1 MEIRVKTTLTHLCLS
16 KHYAKTQ
23 ISKPTDGL
31 HRTETSTCKSTVGF
45 EQKDRTSLSRIELGS
60 DHMQS
65 EGFHDWATQQLSD
78 VGRIHTLSNL
88 WKVGSKIG
96 SGLLVRRNIDASDF
110 TKYDVQSPNK
120 ITLLMHKGCGS
131 MTQPTRIKTGIK
143 INNEWLGVWSPFKCV
158 LWAPQT
164 STNASVGL
172 LPGRVITV

>member
-1 MEIRVKTTLTHLCLS
+1 MCKVLPRWHAKS
-16 KHYAKTQ
+16 K
-23 ISKPTDGL
+23 
-31 HRTETSTCKSTVGF
+31 VGF

-143 INNEWLGVWSPFKCV
+143 IT
-158 LWAPQT
+158 T
-164 STNASVGL
+164 SDTVSDRRSSVCTELPKPVRMLASDCFQVGL
-172 LPGRVITV
+172 